1 MYFQTTF
8 KRAQSIQI
16 RNKIKGDLNLIYNF
30 VIFLGGFNQLYS
42 SLKQNIVSEQFGMQ
56 IV

>member
-8 KRAQSIQI
+8 ERAQSIQI

-30 VIFLGGFNQLYS
+30 VIFVGGCNQLYS
-42 SLKQNIVSEQFGMQ
+42 SPKQNIVSE
-56 IV
+56 